1 MICGNWTCVQYY
13 SIVPFVARRGLSLRV
28 RFEPGRL
35 AEQHLRLA
43 YETVVPIRRV
53 QIGQRPDLA
62 KRAVQQRP
70 RPEAKGR

>member
-1 MICGNWTCVQYY
+1 ML
-13 SIVPFVARRGLSLRV
+13 PPVARRGQTLQV

-53 QIGQRPDLA
+53 QIGQRAAEIA
-62 KRAVQQRP
+62 KREVPQQDSR
-70 RPEAKGR
+70 REAKRR